1 VGISSATESAA
12 LQPEVS
18 QNVPFRKNLNLA
30 MALAS
35 GTTATAAA
43 EQFGISR
50 KTVQRK
56 LAKPAFRQMVARI
69 RSDMLAAAV
78 GRMADNMSL
87 AADSLVK
94 LLAVDNAA
102 IRLRAARA
110 ILGLGHKLYDAVDV
124 DQRLTELENEIARK
138 QGVMA

>member
-1 VGISSATESAA
+1 VPPPGRGGHFFRQGMGRASAGGV
-12 LQPEVS
+12 PNMS
-18 QNVPFRKNLNLA
+18 QNVPFRKNLDLA
-30 MALAS
+30 MALAA
-35 GTTATAAA
+35 GATATAAA

-56 LAKPAFRQMVARI
+56 LAKPAFRQMVGKLRGQ
-69 RSDMLAAAV
+69 MLAAAV

-94 LLAVDNAA
+94 LLADDNAA

-110 ILGLGHKLYDAVDV
+110 ILGLGHKLYDAVDI
-124 DQRLTELENEIARK
+124 E
-138 QGVMA
+138 

>member
-1 VGISSATESAA
+1 M
-12 LQPEVS
+12 S
-18 QNVPFRKNLNLA
+18 QNVPFKKNLDLA
-30 MALAS
+30 MALAA
-35 GTTATAAA
+35 GATATAAA

-56 LAKPAFRQMVARI
+56 LAKPAFRQMVAKLRGQ
-69 RSDMLAAAV
+69 MLAAAV

-94 LLAVDNAA
+94 LLADDNAS

-110 ILGLGHKLYDAVDV
+110 ILGIGHRLYDAVDLE
-124 DQRLTELENEIARK
+124 QRLCKLEDDAMQRQAPIA
-138 QGVMA
+138 